1 MGFKPI
7 RYDKGKLSKVSQAA
21 TTTVAKYDA
30 LAEDG
35 NGLYQRATS
44 STAFVPYVA
53 MEAQVSTSA
62 KEKLLVLATED
73 VEFIADCN
81 ASPTTTDVGTFA
93 DLTDHDTLNESSSSV
108 DAFYIRAIR
117 GAVANK
123 EVYGR
128 FTQYEGTLS

>member
-1 MGFKPI
+1 MAFKPV
-7 RYDKGKLSKVSQAA
+7 RYDRGKLSKVDQVAS
-21 TTTVAKYDA
+21 TTVAKYDA

-53 MEAQVSTSA
+53 MESQTTTAA
-62 KEKLLVLATED
+62 GGKLLVVATEG
-73 VEFIADCN
+73 VEFIADC
-81 ASPTTTDVGTFA
+81 ATTPVATDVGTFA

-117 GAVANK
+117 GAAANK

-128 FTQYEGTLS
+128 FTQFEGTLS